1 MCLKCFE
8 AVQLSYVTEIVV
20 GTGSTG
26 SHGWSNNVHLSVYIQ
41 CVNYDWFIYF
51 IK

>member
-26 SHGWSNNVHLSVYIQ
+26 SHG
-41 CVNYDWFIYF
+41 
-51 IK
+51 

>member
-1 MCLKCFE
+1 LKCFE

-26 SHGWSNNVHLSVYIQ
+26 SHG
-41 CVNYDWFIYF
+41 
-51 IK
+51 